1 MKNKKYINKYNTDD
15 GTEIDTIQDLVWQ
28 INQLKADISNIKYFL
43 RNPNK
48 YQDWD

>member
-1 MKNKKYINKYNTDD
+1 MDKFNIKMDD
-15 GTEIDTIQDLVWQ
+15 GPEINTIQELGKELEELKKD
-28 INQLKADISNIKYFL
+28 INNIKYFL

>member
-1 MKNKKYINKYNTDD
+1 MDKLDIKMDD
-15 GTEIDTIQDLVWQ
+15 GTEINTIQELGKELEK
-28 INQLKADISNIKYFL
+28 LKNDISDIKYFL

>member
-1 MKNKKYINKYNTDD
+1 MNKLNIEMDD
-15 GTEIDTIQDLVWQ
+15 GTKIDTITDLVWE
-28 INQLKADISNIKYFL
+28 IKQLKTDVSNLKYFL